1 MPFGLQWRGCGDFGR
16 ILVGSDFE
24 SLRRRLEAS
33 NAFQDDDSAI
43 LRF

>member
-1 MPFGLQWRGCGDFGR
+1 MNLLD
-16 ILVGSDFE
+16 GSDFE
-24 SLRRRLEAS
+24 SLRRRLVAS

>member
-1 MPFGLQWRGCGDFGR
+1 MNLLD
-16 ILVGSDFE
+16 GSDFE

-33 NAFQDDDSAI
+33 NAFRDNETAI

>member
-1 MPFGLQWRGCGDFGR
+1 MNLLD
-16 ILVGSDFE
+16 GSDFE
-24 SLRRRLEAS
+24 SLRHRLAAS

>member
-1 MPFGLQWRGCGDFGR
+1 MNLLD
-16 ILVGSDFE
+16 GSDFE
-24 SLRRRLEAS
+24 SLRRRLKAS

>member
-1 MPFGLQWRGCGDFGR
+1 MNL
-16 ILVGSDFE
+16 LVGSDFE
-24 SLRRRLEAS
+24 SLRRRLDAA

>member
-1 MPFGLQWRGCGDFGR
+1 MNLLDGR
-16 ILVGSDFE
+16 DFE

-33 NAFQDDDSAI
+33 NAFRDDDSAI

>member
-1 MPFGLQWRGCGDFGR
+1 MNLLD
-16 ILVGSDFE
+16 GSDFE

-33 NAFQDDDSAI
+33 HAFQDDDSAL